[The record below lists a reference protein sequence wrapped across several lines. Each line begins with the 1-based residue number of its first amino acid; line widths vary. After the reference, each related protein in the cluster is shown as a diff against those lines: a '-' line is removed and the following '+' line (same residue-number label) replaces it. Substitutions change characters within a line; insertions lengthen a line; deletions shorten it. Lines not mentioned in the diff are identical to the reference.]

1 MLQALRFGETCAS
14 VEVAARGGAE
24 RQVQAAL
31 AAIDEQV
38 AELEWAIRSKE
49 RFETY
54 VVRRRDERA
63 GLLDGAGAGAAL
75 TDLEFEEKKVSRIVG
90 AEKERA
96 TLEKLLGARR
106 ALLGE

>member
-1 MLQALRFGETCAS
+1 M
-14 VEVAARGGAE
+14 
-24 RQVQAAL
+24 
-31 AAIDEQV
+31 